1 MFPGL
6 TSKLSET
13 TGVALAAS
21 FQPKS
26 DIIHVTTTTAT
37 TVITTMIPS
46 FGGFSGILVVVNR
59 SGANITTVTTGNVL
73 AAVTIP
79 QNLACL
85 FVFSKI
91 LGKWVPGAIS

>member
-13 TGVALAAS
+13 NGVALATS

-26 DIIHVTTTTAT
+26 DIIHVTSTTAT

-46 FGGFSGILVVVNR
+46 FGGFSGLLIVVNR
-59 SGANITTVTTGNVL
+59 SGAAITTVTTGNVQ

-79 QNLACL
+79 QNQTCL
-85 FVFSKI
+85 FVFSKV
-91 LGKWVPGAIS
+91 LGKWIPGAIS

>member
-6 TSKLSET
+6 TSKLSESL
-13 TGVALAAS
+13 VALATS

-26 DIIHVTTTTAT
+26 DVIHVTSTAST

-59 SGANITTVTTGNVL
+59 SGASITTVTTGNVQ

-79 QNLACL
+79 QNQTCL

-91 LGKWVPGAIS
+91 TGKWYPGAIS